1 MPAIDTDKLTPGERL
16 RLIEDLCESLTLTQ
30 DLVPVTEAHKAE
42 LGWAGSGTSRR
53 RFPGSNC
60 STCALSGSARKPC

>member
-1 MPAIDTDKLTPGERL
+1 MPTIDTDKLTPGERL

-42 LGWAGSGTSRR
+42 LGSATRR
-53 RFPGSNC
+53 AEARPC
-60 STCALSGSARKPC
+60 SYHLP